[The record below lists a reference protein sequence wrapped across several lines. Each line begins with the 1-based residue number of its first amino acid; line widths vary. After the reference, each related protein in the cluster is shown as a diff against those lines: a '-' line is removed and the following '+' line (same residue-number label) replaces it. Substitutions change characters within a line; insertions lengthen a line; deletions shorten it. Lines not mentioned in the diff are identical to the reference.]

1 MTSLVSFGFP
11 QRSRNQRNPLSSLLH
26 AKALLWCV
34 LLTLVGVWVAIRN
47 FSQAADPADLLLLV
61 VIVLQLCV
69 LRFSNKKQ
77 QS

>member
-1 MTSLVSFGFP
+1 MTSVVSFGFP
-11 QRSRNQRNPLSSLLH
+11 QRSRNQRSSLSSLLH

-34 LLTLVGVWVAIRN
+34 LLILVGVWLAIRN
-47 FSQAADPADLLLLV
+47 FSQPADPADLLLLV

-69 LRFSNKKQ
+69 LRFNNNKQ